1 MGVGVGGIGC
11 MCQWVCVYISGGGV
25 CASEGGVYV
34 CVLVGVRVGNVFGVD
49 KRYCPRHSLAHPV
62 MLCALR
68 LFSVGSVT

>member
-1 MGVGVGGIGC
+1 MSVGV
-11 MCQWVCVYISGGGV
+11 VCVQVRVG
-25 CASEGGVYV
+25 CT